1 MSVLITAPVPSSDA
15 ETEEL
20 MQRRFSLMA
29 AQVASLRWT
38 FLMVIIFVIAL
49 AWNAVPKQFLLGWF
63 FTSML
68 VFALRMNW
76 LNRHAKRALEPAAH
90 KVKRAIVWNALLGL
104 MLGASALFMLWLDQ
118 TLSAVLTTII
128 VSTAA
133 GAVAI
138 SGPLLPVYLAYTLG
152 IMLPFAAMWSVQGG
166 PLGIGLAVL
175 MATFV
180 SLQYRFARKVNDTFT
195 ESFLIRRENEH
206 LIGQLTQA
214 RDEAT
219 SASRAKTRFL
229 AAASHDLRQPLH
241 ALSLQASALLI
252 DPHAG
257 DTPQIAADISK
268 QIENVSTLL
277 DSLLDIS
284 KLDAGTLAADKRP
297 IHLSRLLDSLAKS
310 FGPWVEEKN
319 GLRFVF
325 HNSPDQIAVTDPV
338 LIERILRNLVDNA
351 IKFTSTGSITMTLE
365 KKKGMLELSV
375 TDSGV
380 GIAPELQARVFEEFY
395 QIDRHAHGHT
405 RGLGLG
411 LSIVSRLSGLLGM
424 GVKLSSSPGQGTT
437 VSLQLPVD
445 PAAEVP
451 PIAPVLVTLAS
462 DLRGLRVLV
471 LDDEPAI
478 CTAMTTLLRRLGCEA
493 LSANTIAEARSL
505 AASFGPR
512 VLLTDYRLEDDYNGV
527 DAVAQLRANHPQI
540 LALLISGDTAPERL
554 READASGLCL
564 LHKPVSLGQLKQAL
578 STLISTGS

>member
-1 MSVLITAPVPSSDA
+1 MSGLITAPVSNSEA

-38 FLMVIIFVIAL
+38 FLMVIIVVIAV
-49 AWNAVPKQFLLGWF
+49 AWNAVPKPLLLGWF
-63 FTSML
+63 FISLL
-68 VFALRMNW
+68 VFALRMSW
-76 LNRHAKRALEPAAH
+76 LNRHAKLTQEPAAQ
-90 KVKRAIVWNALLGL
+90 KVKRAVMWNALLGL

-152 IMLPFAAMWSVQGG
+152 IMLPFAAMWSAQGG
-166 PLGIGLAVL
+166 ALGFGLAVL

-180 SLQYRFARKVNDTFT
+180 LLQYRFARKVNDTFT

-219 SASRAKTRFL
+219 SANRAKTRFL

-252 DPHAG
+252 DPHAS

-268 QIENVSTLL
+268 QIEDVSTLL

-310 FGPWVEEKN
+310 FGQWVEAK

-325 HNSPDQIAVTDPV
+325 HNSPDQVAVTDPV

-351 IKFTSTGSITMTLE
+351 IKFTSAGQITMSLE
-365 KKKGMLELSV
+365 KKGGMLELSV

-395 QIDRHAHGHT
+395 QIERHALGHQ

-424 GVKLSSSPGQGTT
+424 GVQLSSSTGQGTT
-437 VSLQLPVD
+437 VCLQMPVD
-445 PAAEVP
+445 PAAPVP
-451 PIAPVLVTLAS
+451 TASPVFETLAC
-462 DLRGLRVLV
+462 DLRGVRVLV

-505 AASFGPR
+505 AESFGPR
-512 VLLTDYRLEDDYNGV
+512 VLLADYRLEDDYNGV
-527 DAVAQLRANHPQI
+527 DAVAQLRADHPQI

-578 STLISTGS
+578 STLVSTGT